1 MEEANGYNTEVTQRA
16 EGDAS
21 RFKSILTEYTRAPGV
36 TRDRLYLDMMQSVLT
51 NSSKV
56 VIDQKTGSGNLLYM
70 PLDKLMQQAAGAT
83 VVTSPDSV
91 APPRAS
97 SPTAPEAPAAAD
109 PSRTREGLR
118 SRER

>member
-21 RFKSILTEYTRAPGV
+21 RFKSILTEYGKAPGV

-56 VIDQKTGSGNLLYM
+56 LIDQKSGGNLLYM
-70 PLDKLMQQAAGAT
+70 PLEKLMQSTAT
-83 VVTSPDSV
+83 PGTAPD
-91 APPRAS
+91 AS
-97 SPTAPEAPAAAD
+97 SAPRTTAAPTPEPAVTLD
-109 PSRTREGLR
+109 PSRAREGMR
-118 SRER
+118 NRER